1 MNRYDN
7 LAAFVGLVKIALA
20 EPLRDKIAYFW
31 TLAQPLFAIAFIA
44 ASAGG
49 LALDAAAVARYG
61 LYICFVNSSY
71 TTGATLLWKRE
82 SGVLR
87 AFARTAASRRRLI
100 MVQIVASMIY
110 ATIFCCF
117 LLALLAA
124 INSVGIGLLAC
135 LSIVCA
141 GLVASLLGSLAS
153 LLILRTQLS
162 FANAS
167 AAMNIYAFAL
177 AVMTFFIGPQV
188 SYFAVIQSFNPVSL
202 FSALLFSPLTHDQ
215 HVGVMLLSAIWAL
228 VCISAGYLGISHFR
242 IRPSTLR

>member
-1 MNRYDN
+1 MNRLDP
-7 LAAFVGLVKIALA
+7 LAAFAGLVKIALA

-31 TLAQPLFAIAFIA
+31 SLAQPLFAIAFIA
-44 ASAGG
+44 ASSGG

-61 LYICFVNSSY
+61 LYICFVNSIY

-87 AFARTAASRRRLI
+87 AFARTEASRRRLI
-100 MVQIVASMIY
+100 MAQIAASTIY
-110 ATIFCCF
+110 ASIFCCF
-117 LLALLAA
+117 LLSLLAL
-124 INSVGIGLLAC
+124 INSVPIGLPTC

-153 LLILRTQLS
+153 LLILRTNLS

-188 SYFAVIQSFNPVSL
+188 SYFVVIQSFNPVSL
-202 FSALLFSPLTHDQ
+202 FSAVLFSPLTHDQ
-215 HVGVMLLSAIWAL
+215 RVGVTLLSAVWAL
-228 VCISAGYLGISHFR
+228 LCIGAGYLGVSHFR